1 MESTNNEFVYVA
13 ATTPAQDPEKIQFE
27 IEKKEMRNSF
37 NKVGLMMII
46 ASAVF
51 LCFSLFVM
59 ISYTIFVGEKS
70 FPSFIDS
77 IPDNIISGISNVTA
91 IGICGLAFIK
101 FAKMKLSDALPFNKV
116 SSNKLFSIVAIGFTV
131 CMLSNIMTSLYLE
144 ITSSMGINLDF
155 DIEVPVSNSFLEIII
170 YFLSTAIVPAFS
182 EEILFRG
189 AVLSYLR
196 KYGDAFAIFV
206 SAALF
211 GLFHAN
217 FVQIPFA
224 FIVGLVLAWSV
235 VYTNS
240 MLPAILIHI
249 ANNGFSVLCDI
260 LYTNAETM
268 NVNDIWFDLFS
279 TIIVIG
285 VAVLAII
292 AVIKLAKADKDFIK
306 PERYS
311 GILDKKTRTK
321 MLVTSPTIIISTALL
336 LFESITT
343 HISI

>member
-1 MESTNNEFVYVA
+1 MEYTNSEFNYTVA
-13 ATTPAQDPEKIQFE
+13 ETASDSEKIQFDV
-27 IEKKEMRNSF
+27 EKREMRRSC

-46 ASAVF
+46 ATVVF
-51 LCFSLFVM
+51 LFFSIFVM
-59 ISYTIFVGEKS
+59 ISYAMFDGGKT

-77 IPDNIISGISNVTA
+77 VPDNIISGLGNVTA

-101 FAKMKLSDALPFNKV
+101 FSKIGLSEALPFKKV
-116 SSNKLFSIVAIGFTV
+116 TAKKLFSIVAIGFTV

-144 ITSSMGINLDF
+144 ITASMGLNLDF
-155 DIEVPVSNSFLEIII
+155 DIDVPVSNSFLEILV
-170 YFLSTAIVPAFS
+170 YFLSTAVVPAFS

-189 AVLSYLR
+189 AVLSSLR
-196 KYGDAFAIFV
+196 KYGDTLAIFV

-211 GLFHAN
+211 GLFHGN

-240 MLPAILIHI
+240 MLPAIIIHA

-260 LYTNAETM
+260 LYTNADAMGADEL
-268 NVNDIWFDLFS
+268 WFDLFS

-285 VAVLAII
+285 VAVLAIV
-292 AVIKLAKADKDFIK
+292 AVIKLAKNDKNFMK
-306 PERYS
+306 PEKYS